1 MRSLLVYCTLNS
13 VYEIIITYAYDICMY
28 ELNTDPQGW
37 ISFLGVVPSC
47 SKTAPNL
54 PHPFLFHVTDFLKLT
69 LENYVKTLEVPVKI
83 IRMEERSGLIRA
95 RLRGAAAS
103 KGQVI
108 TFLDAHCECTLGWL
122 EPLLARIKEDR

>member
-1 MRSLLVYCTLNS
+1 MQFSLNS
-13 VYEIIITYAYDICMY
+13 VYEIGTAHP
-28 ELNTDPQGW
+28 L
-37 ISFLGVVPSC
+37 FC
-47 SKTAPNL
+47 SRMSTNL
-54 PHPFLFHVTDFLKLT
+54 AHTFLFRVADFLKLT

>member
-1 MRSLLVYCTLNS
+1 MHF
-13 VYEIIITYAYDICMY
+13 IC
-28 ELNTDPQGW
+28 
-37 ISFLGVVPSC
+37 
-47 SKTAPNL
+47 
-54 PHPFLFHVTDFLKLT
+54 VTDFLKLT
-69 LENYVKTLEVPVKI
+69 LENYVKNLEVPVKI

-122 EPLLARIKEDR
+122 EPLLARIKEDRCENHVFYLPGS

>member
-1 MRSLLVYCTLNS
+1 MQKVFIRVSHHFYLLNFHLRGSLLCLKAVS
-13 VYEIIITYAYDICMY
+13 
-28 ELNTDPQGW
+28 
-37 ISFLGVVPSC
+37 SFSD
-47 SKTAPNL
+47 K
-54 PHPFLFHVTDFLKLT
+54 FLLHFTDFLKLT
-69 LENYVKTLEVPVKI
+69 LENYVKNLEVPVKI

>member
-1 MRSLLVYCTLNS
+1 MKSLYLYFIYCKKNIDRCWS
-13 VYEIIITYAYDICMY
+13 
-28 ELNTDPQGW
+28 
-37 ISFLGVVPSC
+37 
-47 SKTAPNL
+47 
-54 PHPFLFHVTDFLKLT
+54 PFLCIEFSSGQYVLKQSQNSLKTSYAFSLHVTDFLKLT
-69 LENYVKTLEVPVKI
+69 LENYVKNLDVPVKI